1 MAEIE
6 ELEGSQGQG
15 VQGAGQTQAGQGQI
29 QEGQVQTAPG
39 TSQGG
44 ASQTAQGGERQE
56 GPPQLPPRALRL
68 PTVQEVTIRG
78 HVADIKA
85 ELGTSTKIIQ
95 NANYRLTSIDKLVPQ
110 ISTALA
116 ARNNPKGPV
125 VQSLVNQTLS
135 LIKGVDEIVSK
146 LEDSYIPVNV
156 TLDILQGYEVS
167 DLFNP
172 ANYKEDIDHTR
183 RNLRYKIDKL
193 NTDFVI
199 KKQEIENLQSLISM
213 TEARIREAE
222 SASSSRNSSPT
233 RPVVRSNADSM
244 KPQILNY
251 SEATVT
257 TVAEHM
263 RRVLDW
269 FRICSP
275 MDTVSSTTGATSSA
289 PSTSSLQSSQTD
301 LMDVRLK
308 RTLQT

>member
-1 MAEIE
+1 M
-6 ELEGSQGQG
+6 
-15 VQGAGQTQAGQGQI
+15 
-29 QEGQVQTAPG
+29 
-39 TSQGG
+39 
-44 ASQTAQGGERQE
+44 
-56 GPPQLPPRALRL
+56 RL
-68 PTVQEVTIRG
+68 STVQEVTIRG

-116 ARNNPKGPV
+116 SRNNPKGPI

-146 LEDSYIPVNV
+146 LEDSYISVNV

-172 ANYKEDIDHTR
+172 ANYKDDIDHTR

-193 NTDFVI
+193 NTEFII
-199 KKQEIENLQSLISM
+199 KKQEIENLQALISM

-222 SASSSRNSSPT
+222 SASSSRNSSPS

-244 KPQILNY
+244 KPSVLNY

-257 TVAEHM
+257 MVAEHM
-263 RRVLDW
+263 KRVSDWVQNMFPNGYSFVNYKSNFISTLDKQFTIKSERFEGCKTEEDVLD
-269 FRICSP
+269 
-275 MDTVSSTTGATSSA
+275 MMN
-289 PSTSSLQSSQTD
+289 D
-301 LMDVRLK
+301 LMELK
-308 RTLQT
+308 FPIHL